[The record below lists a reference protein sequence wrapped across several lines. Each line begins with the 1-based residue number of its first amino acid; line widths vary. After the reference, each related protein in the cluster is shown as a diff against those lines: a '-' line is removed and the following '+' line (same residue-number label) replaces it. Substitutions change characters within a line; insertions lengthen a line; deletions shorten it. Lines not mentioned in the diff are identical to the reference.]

1 MLYASLPLR
10 TRQWGGLHSSRWT
23 RVDTELDVVGIRAVA
38 WKPSQDNGGTCKA
51 LDMSRLDL
59 FEISLFNVDA

>member
-1 MLYASLPLR
+1 MLRSPCESFGGAGCTLPGGIESVPSL
-10 TRQWGGLHSSRWT
+10 TM
-23 RVDTELDVVGIRAVA
+23 VGIGVVA